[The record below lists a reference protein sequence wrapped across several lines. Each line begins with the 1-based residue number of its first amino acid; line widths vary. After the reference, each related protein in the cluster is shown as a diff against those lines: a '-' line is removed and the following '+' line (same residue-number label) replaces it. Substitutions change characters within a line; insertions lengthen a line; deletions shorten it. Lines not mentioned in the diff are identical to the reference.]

1 MVQNLEKEYDEK
13 IMIELLRILV
23 QGTKKNN
30 PRNIEVIP
38 ELKSFIKK
46 FLDAKEG
53 NLMGSES

>member
-1 MVQNLEKEYDEK
+1 
-13 IMIELLRILV
+13 MIELLRILI

-30 PRNIEVIP
+30 PKNIDVIP